1 MITKSTPIIDVLRLL
16 PQSRD
21 IFIQHGMGCIRCM
34 GLATETVENGAKLHG
49 INVEGLLQELNQMLI
64 DHNIS

>member
-1 MITKSTPIIDVLRLL
+1 MITKSTPIIDILRLW

-21 IFIQHGMGCIRCM
+21 IFIRHGMGCVNCM

-49 INVEGLLQELNQMLI
+49 INIEGLLRELNQL
-64 DHNIS
+64 SSG